1 MKVFWVILSTK
12 IQNKFL
18 LENEYWLKRR
28 LFFNWTLF
36 FNISLKQK
44 FILEPL
50 LSQSKISQKL
60 LAIYIRR
67 NRYRQM
73 ALIAV
78 IKKIQKIFQKK
89 LILSDFLVLLE
100 MMIFFILIGM
110 LEITWMERDLTSDIY
125 YFFLFYS
132 NVFVSRLKNCFCV
145 VDPSS
150 GDDV

>member
-1 MKVFWVILSTK
+1 MKVFLVILSTK

-28 LFFNWTLF
+28 LFFNWTLY

-50 LSQSKISQKL
+50 FSQSKISQKL

-110 LEITWMERDLTSDIY
+110 LEITWMERDLTSII
-125 YFFLFYS
+125 FFFFILMFLFQ
-132 NVFVSRLKNCFCV
+132 
-145 VDPSS
+145 
-150 GDDV
+150 G

>member
-1 MKVFWVILSTK
+1 
-12 IQNKFL
+12 
-18 LENEYWLKRR
+18 
-28 LFFNWTLF
+28 
-36 FNISLKQK
+36 
-44 FILEPL
+44 
-50 LSQSKISQKL
+50 
-60 LAIYIRR
+60 
-67 NRYRQM
+67 M

>member
-1 MKVFWVILSTK
+1 LKVFWVILSTK

-73 ALIAV
+73 ALIAL

-110 LEITWMERDLTSDIY
+110 LEITWMERDLTSIIFLF
-125 YFFLFYS
+125 FFLMFL
-132 NVFVSRLKNCFCV
+132 FQ
-145 VDPSS
+145 
-150 GDDV
+150 G